1 MHHKDDFLEYCLNNY
16 IQDSENPHKNYELAH
31 AYFVIN
37 QTAAASSFFIRAA
50 ERYELQQQRER
61 AYECLL
67 LAAQCFQ
74 MQGNRD
80 TTVKSLLLTALNLC
94 SKRPE
99 AYFNICKLWRA
110 QQKHSDCYTFAN
122 FALNNCDFSLPP
134 LGASTGYCG
143 KYDIVYLK
151 AVSSWWF
158 GKIDECTALY
168 MSLKNEYWNEIP
180 ELQKQKVV
188 KDIASFNLF

>member
-1 MHHKDDFLEYCLNNY
+1 MSTVNSNTLYDYVV
-16 IQDSENPHKNYELAH
+16 DSENPHKNYELAH

-50 ERYELQQQRER
+50 ERYELQQQHER

-67 LAAQCFQ
+67 LAAQCFYSQ
-74 MQGNRD
+74 KNRD
-80 TTVKSLLLTALNLC
+80 TTAKSLILNALNLC
-94 SKRPE
+94 PKRPE
-99 AYFNICKLWRA
+99 AYYSICKLWRA
-110 QQKHSDCYTFAN
+110 QEKHSDCYTFAN

-134 LGASTGYCG
+134 LKSPTGYCG

-158 GKIDECTALY
+158 GKIDDCVVLY
-168 MSLKNEYWNEIP
+168 SSLKDEYWNELSDEYKNRIT
-180 ELQKQKVV
+180 Q
-188 KDIASFNLF
+188 DMASFSLV